1 MVKNLPAN
9 IGDMRETVYMYT
21 IWECLVKYK
30 EIWVSQEVLV
40 VKNLPAKAGD
50 TGLIPDLRRS
60 HVPQSN

>member
-1 MVKNLPAN
+1 MVLVVKNLPAN

-40 VKNLPAKAGD
+40 VKNLPSNTGD
-50 TGLIPDLRRS
+50 VKMKI
-60 HVPQSN
+60 